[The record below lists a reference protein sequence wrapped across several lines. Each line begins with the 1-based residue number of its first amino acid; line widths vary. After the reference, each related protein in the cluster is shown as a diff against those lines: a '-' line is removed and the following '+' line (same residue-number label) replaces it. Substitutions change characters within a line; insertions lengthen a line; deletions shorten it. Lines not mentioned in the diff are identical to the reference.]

1 MERTLIAQNIL
12 ARDTSPHSLPIY
24 EVWGHGDFLHICFSS
39 VGCQYRKAGYCT
51 MCDYGGG
58 RNITAEE
65 AVSGFLKAIENTP
78 HLVREVLLGTCG
90 SILDESE
97 MAPQVLTALLETVFN
112 HGIPSIILETHYT
125 TVTQA
130 ILEKIQQVLPGREII
145 IELGFESSDPN
156 VLEHSLCKY
165 MDLDALADTIRRIKN
180 MGMSPVLNVF
190 LGAPFLTAE
199 EQIRDAE
206 KSIAWA
212 VAHGASRVVVFPAN
226 IKPNTLLWKLYQAGR
241 YKRISH
247 WELIELLSR
256 LDDILLEKVELSWY
270 GDRQEAG
277 RDIQILPPTSCSCCQ
292 PSLMSFYQAFMES
305 FDPRQRKNLLK
316 RLYTQTSCNC
326 QHDFLA
332 SLHREKR
339 ESTDR

>member
-1 MERTLIAQNIL
+1 MEHSLIEQNIL
-12 ARDTSPHSLPIY
+12 ARDTSPHRLPIC

-65 AVSGFLKAIENTP
+65 AVSGFQKAIENAS
-78 HLVREVLLGTCG
+78 HVVREVLLGTCG
-90 SILDESE
+90 SILDEYE
-97 MAPQVLTALLETVFN
+97 MSPQVLIALLEAVFN
-112 HGIPSIILETHYT
+112 HGIPSVILETHYT

-130 ILEKIQQVLPGREII
+130 ILEKIRQALPGREVI
-145 IELGFESSDPN
+145 IELGFESSDPK
-156 VLEHSLCKY
+156 VLKHSLCKY
-165 MDLDALADTIRRIKN
+165 MDLDALADTICRIKN
-180 MGMSPVLNVF
+180 FGMSPVLNVF

-199 EQIRDAE
+199 EQILDAE

-226 IKPNTLLWKLYQAGR
+226 IKPNTLLWKLYQEGK

-256 LDDILLEKVELSWY
+256 LDDVLLEKVEISWY

-277 RDIQILPPTSCSCCQ
+277 RNIQILPPSSCLRCQ
-292 PSLMSFYQAFMES
+292 PILMSFYQAFMEN
-305 FDPRQRKNLLK
+305 FDPKQRRQLLK
-316 RLYTQTSCNC
+316 RLYAQTSCDC
-326 QHDFLA
+326 QHNFLV
-332 SLHREKR
+332 SLHREKKEYR
-339 ESTDR
+339 